1 MSSNDNED
9 KKPEKLAMTGTKKEL
24 SIHLPETSQEKE
36 KQQRKV
42 VGLFWQILILTKKNF
57 LLARRN
63 VVGTVAEILVALLF
77 VLILLLI
84 RYVYDASRYSDQAN
98 IVASQSATN
107 ANPVDYVVKNINIS
121 TTFVPIIYYYPNNAY
136 VLSLVTAAY
145 TIINTQQPL
154 FTATSEW

>member
-1 MSSNDNED
+1 M
-9 KKPEKLAMTGTKKEL
+9 
-24 SIHLPETSQEKE
+24 TSQENE

-84 RYVYDASRYSDQAN
+84 QVC
-98 IVASQSATN
+98 V
-107 ANPVDYVVKNINIS
+107 
-121 TTFVPIIYYYPNNAY
+121 
-136 VLSLVTAAY
+136 
-145 TIINTQQPL
+145 
-154 FTATSEW
+154 